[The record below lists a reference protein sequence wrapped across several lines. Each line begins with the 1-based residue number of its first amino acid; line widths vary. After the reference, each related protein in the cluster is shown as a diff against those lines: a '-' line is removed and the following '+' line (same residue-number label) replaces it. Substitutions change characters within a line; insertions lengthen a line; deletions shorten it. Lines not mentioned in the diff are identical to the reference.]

1 MEVDLLAFGRDGRVR
16 RGRLVVELTFG
27 SVSSSL
33 GPLIPFGG
41 LRVLLVRRV
50 RLVVPTVV
58 VVALVEV
65 VVAATVLLATGSIK
79 SPSISSSMI
88 SSSFS
93 SSSSA
98 PSWLDSETGITSL
111 DCA

>member
-1 MEVDLLAFGRDGRVR
+1 MEVDFIALGRDGRVR
-16 RGRLVVELTFG
+16 RGRLVVELAFE

-33 GPLIPFGG
+33 GPLMPFGG
-41 LRVLLVRRV
+41 FRVLLVLRV

-58 VVALVEV
+58 VVALVVV
-65 VVAATVLLATGSIK
+65 VVATVVLLATGSIK
-79 SPSISSSMI
+79 SPSI

-98 PSWLDSETGITSL
+98 PSWLDSDTGITSL
-111 DCA
+111 GCA